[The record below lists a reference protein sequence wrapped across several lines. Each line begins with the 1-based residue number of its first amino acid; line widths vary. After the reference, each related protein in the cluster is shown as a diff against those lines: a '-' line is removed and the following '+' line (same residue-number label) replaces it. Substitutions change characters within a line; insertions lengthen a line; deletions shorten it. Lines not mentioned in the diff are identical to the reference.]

1 MQIFFV
7 HGISYR
13 PTDLSSFKEFSK
25 KISFKDFHNFIW
37 TRLSRSSGSC
47 PSLSLQSYA
56 ANAASMQPQGR
67 YVNCKLGTY
76 WGFRG
81 QPKSAQIVQIV
92 QTSTQVVLTLKYNLF
107 LGILLPKLFWPTVR
121 KKCSRNPEKP
131 FDVRG
136 WRLRICNILEI
147 TTLYFSTKHKKLLK

>member
-1 MQIFFV
+1 M

-13 PTDLSSFKEFSK
+13 PTDLSLLKKFSK

-67 YVNCKLGTY
+67 YSNCKLGTY

-92 QTSTQVVLTLKYNLF
+92 QISTQVVSTLKYNIFLF
-107 LGILLPKLFWPTVR
+107 RLTMVFCYQNCSDLLWEKIVLVVEKNFW
-121 KKCSRNPEKP
+121 NL
-131 FDVRG
+131 
-136 WRLRICNILEI
+136 RLKAENLQKIGD
-147 TTLYFSTKHKKLLK
+147 H